1 MNPNELPDN
10 AVELVSGLLLTAV
23 SRGATDLY
31 WLPTANSTEVRL
43 RIAGREEVLT
53 RVPDGIAQQAL
64 THLKVR
70 AGLLTYKTK
79 IAQDGNL
86 ELQNAD
92 GKTIMARVASMP
104 TSRGER
110 LTIRMQQSNGEV
122 RRLEELRLENET
134 LTALRQI
141 LAKPTGLILLTRP
154 TGCGKTTTI
163 YALLQDL
170 IEREQADPA
179 SIISVEDPI
188 EAELPDVSQTAVSH
202 DDPEWGYEQ
211 ALRAALRQDVKT
223 LMVGEIRDE
232 RVARMTLDAALSG
245 HRVISTFHGGDV
257 AGVYARLLHLGFEPF
272 LIGAALNGVV
282 AQRLVYGANGEV
294 VPVVAVHEVDD
305 DWRDQLCSAPSL
317 TELRASLRKQPGADL
332 ATVADRAA
340 TSGRITAAAAGQVGE
355 R

>member
-1 MNPNELPDN
+1 VNPHELPNN
-10 AVELVSGLLLTAV
+10 AVDLVSGLLLTAV

-31 WLPTANSTEVRL
+31 WLPLDNGAEVRL
-43 RIAGREEVLT
+43 RIAGSEERLT
-53 RVPDGIAQQAL
+53 TIPASIAQQAL

-70 AGLLTYKTK
+70 GGLLTYKTK
-79 IAQDGNL
+79 VAQDGSI
-86 ELQNAD
+86 ELPGANGQAV
-92 GKTIMARVASMP
+92 TARIASMP

-110 LTIRMQQSNGEV
+110 LTIRLQQRNGQV
-122 RRLEELRLENET
+122 RCLDALGIDDTALNGLRRLLARPSG
-134 LTALRQI
+134 LT
-141 LAKPTGLILLTRP
+141 LLTGP

-163 YALLQDL
+163 YALLRDL
-170 IEREQADPA
+170 VDDGHTDPA
-179 SIISVEDPI
+179 TVISVEDPI

-202 DDPEWGYEQ
+202 DDPDWGYEQ

-257 AGVYARLLHLGFEPF
+257 SGVYARLLHLGFEPF

-282 AQRLVYGANGEV
+282 AQRLVYSANGEV
-294 VPVVAVHEVDD
+294 VPVIAVHEIDD
-305 DWRDQLCSAPSL
+305 DWRDFLCHRPSL
-317 TELRASLRKQPGADL
+317 AELRARLRQIPGADL
-332 ATVADRAA
+332 AAAADAVAA
-340 TSGRITAAAAGQVGE
+340 SGRITAVAAGQIGE